1 MDRFAPSLLWANLSG
16 FEVSLSTLREHYI
29 IFSGKS
35 QLILIC
41 FLNIFQK
48 IFELTDYFLAAA
60 RAGQYNCLCNQF
72 LPTFLID
79 YLITTKQLS
88 LLSTNLSTYIKS
100 LNLRAFFN
108 LSAAALLCS
117 SVRLDFTVFA
127 LKEINF
133 FGTIKNTPTTFPS

>member
-1 MDRFAPSLLWANLSG
+1 MERLAPSLLWANHNG

-48 IFELTDYFLAAA
+48 IFELADFLAAA
-60 RAGQYNCLCNQF
+60 RAGQYNRPFNQF

-79 YLITTKQLS
+79 YLITTRQLS
-88 LLSTNLSTYIKS
+88 LPRPIYLLANL
-100 LNLRAFFN
+100 A
-108 LSAAALLCS
+108 
-117 SVRLDFTVFA
+117 
-127 LKEINF
+127 
-133 FGTIKNTPTTFPS
+133 